1 MSVGKYLT
9 IIALI
14 VTYISETKANP
25 YQMQWLA
32 YPHPDDTAQ
41 VWFRNSYEIA
51 ERPVT
56 ARITIASTGYFELY
70 VNERNVTGD
79 VLTPLRE
86 RCSANAI
93 AVTYDVTRFMR
104 VGTNTVAVW
113 YSPSFP
119 HPESRQIALSF
130 YGRAGDGSPQVFD
143 NDSSWLCRKAVN
155 TLSAEGY
162 ELLGM
167 EEKEPRWNAE
177 DIDIARWLPARIV
190 GDNECVPIEH
200 RSRMYEA
207 TRISRIRQ
215 QKYFDIEGDSVVY
228 DFGEAF
234 VGLVRVTL
242 RDAVKGQNMRIGDMR
257 YVCSGEADEQA
268 IQRFTT
274 TDCRRLLISGDENFD
289 NAQIQKVEALET
301 ETYTRDMKE

>member
-14 VTYISETKANP
+14 VIYISETKANP
-25 YQMQWLA
+25 YQMQWMA

-119 HPESRQIALSF
+119 HPESRQIALSL
-130 YGRAGDGSPQVFD
+130 YGRAKDGSPQVFD

-155 TLSAEGY
+155 ALSTEG
-162 ELLGM
+162 
-167 EEKEPRWNAE
+167 
-177 DIDIARWLPARIV
+177 I
-190 GDNECVPIEH
+190 
-200 RSRMYEA
+200 
-207 TRISRIRQ
+207 
-215 QKYFDIEGDSVVY
+215 
-228 DFGEAF
+228 
-234 VGLVRVTL
+234 
-242 RDAVKGQNMRIGDMR
+242 
-257 YVCSGEADEQA
+257 
-268 IQRFTT
+268 
-274 TDCRRLLISGDENFD
+274 
-289 NAQIQKVEALET
+289 
-301 ETYTRDMKE
+301 

>member
-14 VTYISETKANP
+14 VIYISETKANP
-25 YQMQWLA
+25 YQMQWMA

-104 VGTNTVAVW
+104 AGTNTVAVW

-155 TLSAEGY
+155 TLSAEGH

-167 EEKEPRWNAE
+167 AETEPRWNAE

-190 GDNECVPIEH
+190 EDKEYVHVEH
-200 RSRMYEA
+200 RSRIYEA

-242 RDAVKGQNMRIGDMR
+242 RDAIPGEHINIGGME
-257 YVCSGEADEQA
+257 YTCSGDADEQA

-274 TDCRRLLISGDENFD
+274 TDCRRLLICGDEHFD
-289 NAQIQKVEALET
+289 REQIQKVEALEII
-301 ETYTRDMKE
+301 TYTRDLEE

>member
-1 MSVGKYLT
+1 MFCQCHSGDIRCDKVHACRNKYRGG
-9 IIALI
+9 
-14 VTYISETKANP
+14 V
-25 YQMQWLA
+25 
-32 YPHPDDTAQ
+32 
-41 VWFRNSYEIA
+41 
-51 ERPVT
+51 
-56 ARITIASTGYFELY
+56 
-70 VNERNVTGD
+70 
-79 VLTPLRE
+79 VLTVV
-86 RCSANAI
+86 SAPGEQA
-93 AVTYDVTRFMR
+93 DS
-104 VGTNTVAVW
+104 TVALRKSQGRLAGSIRQRQQLAVQ
-113 YSPSFP
+113 
-119 HPESRQIALSF
+119 ESS
-130 YGRAGDGSPQVFD
+130 DGH
-143 NDSSWLCRKAVN
+143 
-155 TLSAEGY
+155 

-167 EEKEPRWNAE
+167 AETEPRWNAE
-177 DIDIARWLPARIV
+177 DIDVARWLPARIV
-190 GDNECVPIEH
+190 EDNEYVPIEH

-242 RDAVKGQNMRIGDMR
+242 RDAVKGQNMRIGNIR

>member
-14 VTYISETKANP
+14 VIYISETKANP
-25 YQMQWLA
+25 YQMQWMA

-104 VGTNTVAVW
+104 AGTNTVAVW

-143 NDSSWLCRKAVN
+143 NDNSWLCRKAVN
-155 TLSAEGY
+155 TLSAEGH

-167 EEKEPRWNAE
+167 AETEPRWNAE

-190 GDNECVPIEH
+190 EDKEYVPVEH
-200 RSRMYEA
+200 RSRIYEA

-228 DFGEAF
+228 DFG
-234 VGLVRVTL
+234 
-242 RDAVKGQNMRIGDMR
+242 
-257 YVCSGEADEQA
+257 
-268 IQRFTT
+268 
-274 TDCRRLLISGDENFD
+274 
-289 NAQIQKVEALET
+289 
-301 ETYTRDMKE
+301 

>member
-1 MSVGKYLT
+1 
-9 IIALI
+9 
-14 VTYISETKANP
+14 
-25 YQMQWLA
+25 
-32 YPHPDDTAQ
+32 
-41 VWFRNSYEIA
+41 
-51 ERPVT
+51 
-56 ARITIASTGYFELY
+56 
-70 VNERNVTGD
+70 
-79 VLTPLRE
+79 
-86 RCSANAI
+86 
-93 AVTYDVTRFMR
+93 MR
-104 VGTNTVAVW
+104 AGTNTVAVW

-119 HPESRQIALSF
+119 HPESRQIALSL
-130 YGRAGDGSPQVFD
+130 YGRAKNGSPEVFD

-155 TLSAEGY
+155 ALSTEGY

-167 EEKEPRWNAE
+167 AETEPKWNAE
-177 DIDIARWLPARIV
+177 DIDVARWLPARIV
-190 GDNECVPIEH
+190 EDNEYVPIEH

>member
-14 VTYISETKANP
+14 VIYISETKANP
-25 YQMQWLA
+25 YQMQWMA

-104 VGTNTVAVW
+104 AGTNTVAVW

-155 TLSAEGY
+155 TLSAEGH

-167 EEKEPRWNAE
+167 AETEPRWNAE

-190 GDNECVPIEH
+190 EDKEYVPVEH
-200 RSRMYEA
+200 RSRIYEA

-215 QKYFDIEGDSVVY
+215 QKYFDIEGASVVY

-242 RDAVKGQNMRIGDMR
+242 RDAIPGEHINIGGME
-257 YVCSGEADEQA
+257 YTCSGEADEQA

-274 TDCRRLLISGDENFD
+274 TDCRRLLICGDEHFD
-289 NAQIQKVEALET
+289 REQIQKVEALEII
-301 ETYTRDMKE
+301 TYTRDLKE